1 VRSGEKSNE
10 EAGDLVI
17 EIKNREHID
26 CQRIEDYLEQIFP
39 LDKAQSDREK
49 FVEFFNIEI
58 VEKISYDYLPLNDIV
73 DLFRLGNQNDIG
85 APEGVNP
92 NNIPMNDFTDQ
103 ILNYN
108 FKVEDIMTAIKRE
121 LLADAYRS
129 EQDPAYVDVDRFLND
144 LFSLDHQMR
153 L

>member
-1 VRSGEKSNE
+1 M
-10 EAGDLVI
+10 
-17 EIKNREHID
+17 
-26 CQRIEDYLEQIFP
+26 
-39 LDKAQSDREK
+39 
-49 FVEFFNIEI
+49 
-58 VEKISYDYLPLNDIV
+58 EKISYDYLPLNDIV

-92 NNIPMNDFTDQ
+92 NYIPMNDFTDQ

-108 FKVEDIMTAIKRE
+108 LKIEDIMTAIKRE

-129 EQDPAYVDVDRFLND
+129 EQDPAYVDIDHFLSD

>member
-1 VRSGEKSNE
+1 MRSGEKSNE

-58 VEKISYDYLPLNDIV
+58 VEKISYDYLALHDIV
-73 DLFRLGNQNDIG
+73 DLFRLGNQNEIG

-108 FKVEDIMTAIKRE
+108 LKVEDVMTAIKRE

-129 EQDPAYVDVDRFLND
+129 EQDPAFVDIDRFLDD

>member
-58 VEKISYDYLPLNDIV
+58 VEKISYDYLALHDIV
-73 DLFRLGNQNDIG
+73 DLFRLGNQNEIG

-108 FKVEDIMTAIKRE
+108 LKVEDVMTAIKRE

-129 EQDPAYVDVDRFLND
+129 EQDPAFVDIDRFLDD

>member
-1 VRSGEKSNE
+1 MRSGEKSNE

-129 EQDPAYVDVDRFLND
+129 EQDPAYVDIDRFLND